1 MQEKYAE
8 LLLKRCLNISN
19 QPLLILCPIETYE
32 FVRVLVKKAYEI
44 GVKDIYIDFED
55 EGLKK
60 SQLNN
65 LSNEDLKNSSFFNK
79 KIFDEYAKKDSCFLM
94 LYAYEDF
101 SDIDNKKLELSAKL
115 VRETKPIY
123 KEKQLKNEIVWCIA
137 SVVTKTW
144 ADKLFP
150 NEEDNVNKLWNII
163 YKMCLIDKDN
173 PIEEWNNK
181 IKLNSKKSEF
191 MNNKQYKKLTFKNSL
206 GTNLTIELPK
216 NHIWAGGNTVI
227 NGIETIA
234 NMPTEEIFTSP
245 YKFGVN
251 GIVYSS
257 KPLVYNGSLIEDFYL
272 EFKDGAVVNF
282 DAKVGK
288 DTLRQIIEYDENSKY
303 LGEVALVDYDSPI
316 SKSNLIF
323 YETLY
328 DENAACHLALGSSYL
343 ECIKEPNFDIVNK
356 SNTHVDFMIGT
367 KDLEVI
373 ADGEIIMKDGN
384 FIK

>member
-1 MQEKYAE
+1 
-8 LLLKRCLNISN
+8 
-19 QPLLILCPIETYE
+19 
-32 FVRVLVKKAYEI
+32 
-44 GVKDIYIDFED
+44 
-55 EGLKK
+55 
-60 SQLNN
+60 
-65 LSNEDLKNSSFFNK
+65 
-79 KIFDEYAKKDSCFLM
+79 
-94 LYAYEDF
+94 
-101 SDIDNKKLELSAKL
+101 
-115 VRETKPIY
+115 
-123 KEKQLKNEIVWCIA
+123 
-137 SVVTKTW
+137 
-144 ADKLFP
+144 
-150 NEEDNVNKLWNII
+150 
-163 YKMCLIDKDN
+163 
-173 PIEEWNNK
+173 
-181 IKLNSKKSEF
+181 

-206 GTNLTIELPK
+206 GTDLTIELPK

-257 KPLVYNGSLIEDFYL
+257 KPLVYNGSLIENFYL
-272 EFKDGAVVNF
+272 EFKDGEVVNF
-282 DAKVGK
+282 DAKIGK
-288 DTLRQIIEYDENSKY
+288 ETLRQIIEYDENSKY

-343 ECIKEPNFDIVNK
+343 ECIKVPNFNIVNK

>member
-1 MQEKYAE
+1 
-8 LLLKRCLNISN
+8 
-19 QPLLILCPIETYE
+19 
-32 FVRVLVKKAYEI
+32 
-44 GVKDIYIDFED
+44 
-55 EGLKK
+55 
-60 SQLNN
+60 
-65 LSNEDLKNSSFFNK
+65 
-79 KIFDEYAKKDSCFLM
+79 M

-101 SDIDNKKLELSAKL
+101 SGISSDKLDLSAKL

-123 KEKQLKNEIVWCIA
+123 KDRQLKNEIVWCIA

-150 NEEDNVNKLWNII
+150 NEDDNVNKLWNII
-163 YKMCLIDKDN
+163 YKMCLVDKND
-173 PIEEWNNK
+173 PIKEWDNK

-216 NHIWAGGNTVI
+216 DHIWAGGNTII
-227 NGIETIA
+227 NGTPTIA

-245 YKFGVN
+245 YKYGVN

-272 EFKDGAVVNF
+272 EFKDGEVVNF
-282 DAKVGK
+282 DAKKGN
-288 DTLRQIIEYDENSKY
+288 DILRQIIETDENSKY

-316 SKSNLIF
+316 SKSNLVF

-356 SNTHVDFMIGT
+356 SSTHVDFMIGT
-367 KDLEVI
+367 SDLKIYGDEELI
-373 ADGEIIMKDGN
+373 FDGN